1 MNEEKKNFRDILEV
15 EGVKAKGYGIVPK
28 MAMLDR
34 KLTIEAKAIYSYFC
48 SYAGAGTIAFP
59 SVEKILAD
67 LDIGKKRYYKHFNL
81 LKDLGYI
88 EVEQVKSE
96 NNKFSHNIYTLV
108 EKPIKKPCSQ
118 NDTTGEKDEKP
129 CSRFAYTQIV
139 TTQNDTTNINKSSF
153 KNNNLLYN
161 NQSIYQED
169 SEVMIDMIDC
179 KKTIKDNI
187 EYPILQQ
194 QYGKDSLLDDMVS
207 IMTDTIEDT
216 KNYISFGNEKISSNK
231 VKQRLLELNS
241 MDIQYVI
248 DCFNSTSS
256 KISNPKKYL
265 LKSLYNAKTTQ
276 NAYYSNLVNYTLQSK
291 AE

>member
-1 MNEEKKNFRDILEV
+1 MNEEKESFRDILEV
-15 EGVKAKGYGIVPK
+15 EGVRAKGYGIIPK

-48 SYAGAGTIAFP
+48 SYAGAGTTAFP

-81 LKDLGYI
+81 LKGLGYI
-88 EVEQVKSE
+88 EVNQIKAAG
-96 NNKFSHNIYTLV
+96 NKYSHNIYKLV
-108 EKPIKKPCSQ
+108 ENPIMKPSSQ
-118 NDTTGEKDEKP
+118 NDTTEEKP
-129 CSRFAYTQIV
+129 CSRFAYTQNG
-139 TTQNDTTNINKSSF
+139 TAQNDTTNINRSSF

-161 NQSIYQED
+161 NQSIDQED
-169 SEVMIDMIDC
+169 PEEMIDMIDC

-194 QYGKDSLLDDMVS
+194 QYGKDSLLDDVVS
-207 IMTDTIEDT
+207 VMADTIEDT
-216 KNYISFGNEKISSNK
+216 KNYISFGNEKIPANK
-231 VKQRLLELNS
+231 VKKRLLELNS

-248 DCFNSTSS
+248 DCFKGTST

-276 NAYYSNLVNYTLQSK
+276 NVYYSNLVNYTLHSK